1 MLRFTFKGLTLAYMD
16 LQGAT
21 MDQVRACREVVS
33 SIFGI
38 NLYSVRIIIKN

>member
-1 MLRFTFKGLTLAYMD
+1 MLRFTFKGFTLAYMD

-21 MDQVRACREVVS
+21 MEQIKAGRELIA

-38 NLYSVRIIIKN
+38 NLYSVRIIIK